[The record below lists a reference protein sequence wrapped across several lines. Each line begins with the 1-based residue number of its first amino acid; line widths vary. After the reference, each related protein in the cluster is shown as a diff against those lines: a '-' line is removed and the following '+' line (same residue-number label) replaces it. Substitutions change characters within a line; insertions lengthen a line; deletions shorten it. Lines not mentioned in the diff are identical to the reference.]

1 MAKRAPSQLS
11 EEPSVCE
18 VDGEQAEERD
28 ELEEKWVGGIRRKVD
43 LRLCGVAGVLCSLNL
58 LDSGVR

>member
-1 MAKRAPSQLS
+1 MSKRAPSQLS
-11 EEPSVCE
+11 EEPSIHE
-18 VDGEQAEERD
+18 VEGDEAEERD
-28 ELEEKWVGGIRRKVD
+28 ELEEKWKAGIRRKVD